1 MTAATVAGPWYAQR
15 PCGETGSIK
24 SWLAV
29 TPHPPKNTF
38 FPPYTLKTPLLLLIL
53 YP

>member
-1 MTAATVAGPWYAQR
+1 MQGDLVGKLVQL
-15 PCGETGSIK
+15 K

-38 FPPYTLKTPLLLLIL
+38 FPPSTLKTPLLLQIL